1 MTEESRGALPPSPDS
16 EPPLTD
22 HEQREGEAYVYGKR
36 AAQRGDPLTNPFF
49 AKADQGY
56 AYRSGYM
63 DGKAQKP

>member
-1 MTEESRGALPPSPDS
+1 MSEEMPPLPPSPDA

-36 AAQRGDPLTNPFF
+36 SALRGDPLANPFF
-49 AKADQGY
+49 AKADEGY

-63 DGKAQKP
+63 DGKVQRR